1 MAGIENLKNRIM
13 QDGRERAD
21 KVLSDAKA
29 QAQEMMRKAREKAA
43 TMVEEAKVKAEK
55 MGDDRKERIISSAR
69 MDARNMKL
77 TAKQETIDRIMNM
90 AADTIMAMDKKEYT
104 DFLEKLLVNSIET
117 GDEEIVFSKAD
128 TERIDLGMIDRL
140 NKKLISKGKK
150 GALKISHEER
160 NIKSGFLLINGGV
173 EINCSIESQIRMI
186 RDSIE
191 GEIAGLLFENDHD

>member
-21 KVLSDAKA
+21 KVMGDA
-29 QAQEMMRKAREKAA
+29 QAQAEEMMRKAREKAA
-43 TMVEEAKVKAEK
+43 MMVEEARIKAAK

-69 MDARNMKL
+69 LDARNMKL
-77 TAKQETIDRIMNM
+77 AAKQETIDGVLNM
-90 AADTIMAMDKKEYT
+90 AVDAIMGMDKKEYT
-104 DFLEKLLVNSIET
+104 DFLEKLLINSIET

-128 TERIDLGMIDRL
+128 TERIDPGLIDRL
-140 NKKLISKGKK
+140 NKRLLSQGKK
-150 GALKISHEER
+150 GALKISHEAR

-173 EINCSIESQIRMI
+173 EINCSIDSQIRMM

-191 GEIAGLLFENDHD
+191 GEIANLLFEKDHD